1 MDSYF
6 EKYDLTEE
14 NAALITATVLDPKYK
29 KTHEKLE
36 NSKGYLK
43 CVADTIDAKKFK
55 FAEGST
61 SQKNVPNNEQ
71 MSLSDSDDDAVD
83 FKTTLQELK
92 KYVSFKKE
100 NYSDFY
106 EGKGQ
111 IFKRLKKAASYFLLS
126 PATSVPVERIFS
138 HASFQVK
145 TKILSFPNNYL

>member
-1 MDSYF
+1 
-6 EKYDLTEE
+6 
-14 NAALITATVLDPKYK
+14 
-29 KTHEKLE
+29 
-36 NSKGYLK
+36 
-43 CVADTIDAKKFK
+43 
-55 FAEGST
+55 
-61 SQKNVPNNEQ
+61 
-71 MSLSDSDDDAVD
+71 
-83 FKTTLQELK
+83 LK

-106 EGKGQ
+106 EGNGQ